1 MDIILT
7 IVTAVIGYLIGSI
20 PVGLVMGILKGVDV
34 RQHGSGR
41 TGATNVMR
49 AAGKGAAAITFI
61 GDVLKGVISVII
73 AHLIAP
79 QLPIAWAA
87 AGLGAIAGHNWSLY
101 IGLRGGAGTTP
112 NLGAMLALS
121 PWSILITVPIG
132 ALLLVRTRYASVGS
146 LTVSIVAPF
155 ALVATILL
163 NLVPREDLG
172 AFLVYGLVQFIF
184 VAASLKDNIQRLR
197 SGTERR
203 VSLGQ
208 QSKPA

>member
-1 MDIILT
+1 MDIILI

-20 PVGLVMGILKGVDV
+20 PVGLVIGTLKGIDV

-49 AAGKGAAAITFI
+49 AAGKGAAAVTFI
-61 GDVLKGVISVII
+61 ADVLKGVVSVII
-73 AHLIAP
+73 ARLIAP
-79 QLPIAWAA
+79 ELPIAWVT

-132 ALLLVRTRYASVGS
+132 ALILARTRYASVGS

-155 ALVATILL
+155 ALVATIVL
-163 NLVPREDLG
+163 NLVPREDLA
-172 AFLVYGLVQFIF
+172 AFLVYGLVQLIF

-197 SGTERR
+197 AGTERQ

-208 QSKPA
+208 QSKPV